1 MGETAQPS
9 PVRVLKALPDLP
21 ELLATANFR
30 ELRFGEVR
38 RIPFLGHLVN
48 KDVKKGRVCETP
60 ARHYYNVKR
69 HYDGLL
75 ERVISKQRR
84 GSNETSG
91 PFIGSSAGAHA
102 ASWMWRWW
110 RETAAGGGC
119 QAAGKSPPTA
129 AGTTHRRPD
138 GGDYSRF
145 AQR

>member
-1 MGETAQPS
+1 MN
-9 PVRVLKALPDLP
+9 L
-21 ELLATANFR
+21 R
-30 ELRFGEVR
+30 EIRQCEVP
-38 RIPFLGHLVN
+38 RISFLGNSVN
-48 KDVKKGRVCETP
+48 KYKKKGQGCETP

-110 RETAAGGGC
+110 R
-119 QAAGKSPPTA
+119 
-129 AGTTHRRPD
+129 
-138 GGDYSRF
+138 
-145 AQR
+145 